1 VSQRRARGLLAIAAA
16 VAALLLIV
24 AFSQS
29 VSLREVDQHHPD
41 PDDPPGPPLTATT
54 SIAQSLTITHDRFE
68 TFDFRAAQPQLVYS
82 GRVNLRLLQG
92 GADGNPLNVKL
103 IPSGGRVVFGIP
115 DLPPAGQYYLELTGT
130 TADLSTFGV
139 VYSPQDNYSGGQL
152 YVDGQPHD
160 GDLSFHA
167 TYRYNLWQGLADAA
181 GILFANLWVL
191 ICALLLYILPGRALL
206 ALLPRGTLNFAQRI
220 IAAPFLTLAALP
232 LLLLW
237 LKQTGLLL
245 GGWQMWVILIAS
257 AAVIVWDERRR
268 GRVGDGWRAVQG
280 WWAYALMAGYMALS
294 VAARL
299 LSAKPLVAGSGID
312 GYHHTL
318 ITQLIMERGQLP
330 SDYLPYA
337 PLSSFTYHY
346 GFHALGAALGWL
358 SGLDSIT
365 LTLLTGQVLSAIIAA
380 ALFVFVEYIWHS
392 RLMALAA
399 AFIVGFLAIFPI
411 FYVNW
416 SRYTQ
421 LAGLA
426 VLPVAILLLVI
437 ALRQPRLN
445 WGSIALAVISGA
457 GLLLVHYRI
466 WITYATLAAFYAM
479 ARVAGDAWQYRARRT
494 LSQPPRAGEERS
506 LPSPR
511 EGLGVG
517 ARQTTPLPSLPPLG
531 EERSL
536 PSPRE
541 GLGVGASGAPATP
554 TQPPPARLVNSPTQ
568 PPPLGEGFRLP
579 AWIAS
584 ILVTGT
590 IMLLAVLPWL
600 LNLRANFI
608 TRIVNNTNTDV
619 TAGFFDLDTLIGRQ
633 PLNYF
638 SSYTLL
644 ALAAAGLLLMLWR
657 FNGWGWLL
665 ATWVGLHV
673 LLSNP
678 YWLRLPFAGLVD
690 NVTLVQS
697 SFVPIAIFAGYA
709 VAQIIALAG
718 RLLRLNSEK
727 PPPDAAALLKAARI
741 GLAII
746 TIAGALAATPP
757 QLGLLDAKPYVLAQD
772 RAAQAWIA
780 ANVPPNSL
788 FLVSDFGFQWAPR
801 LAQGSDAGLWIPL
814 LARPAGNAPPAHA
827 PGSTAPPQPAYNEQL
842 ADSTY
847 LTMTFDTTIA
857 ATALDKEE
865 SWQTLKRYGV
875 THIYVGSRGGVLHAS
890 QLATNPHAVLIW
902 HQDDVWVYRID
913 YNARL
918 P

>member
-1 VSQRRARGLLAIAAA
+1 LAIAAA
-16 VAALLLIV
+16 IAALLLIV

-41 PDDPPGPPLTATT
+41 PDDPAGPPLTTTT

-82 GRVNLRLLQG
+82 GKVKLRLLQG
-92 GADGNPLNVKL
+92 GASGKPLNVEL

-115 DLPPAGQYYLELTGT
+115 DLPPAGQYYLELTGVA
-130 TADLSTFGV
+130 ADLSAFGV

-152 YVDGQPHD
+152 YVDGQPHE

-181 GILFANLWVL
+181 GILIANLWVL

-237 LKQTGLLL
+237 LKPTGLLL
-245 GGWQMWVILIAS
+245 GGWQMWVILIVS

-268 GRVGDGWRAVQG
+268 GRVGDGWRAVLG
-280 WWAYALMAGYMALS
+280 WWAYVLLAGYMVLAI
-294 VAARL
+294 VARL

-358 SGLDSIT
+358 SGLDSVT
-365 LTLLTGQVLSAIIAA
+365 LMLLTGQVLSAIIAA

-392 RLMALAA
+392 RVMALAA

-437 ALRQPRLN
+437 ALRQPRLH

-466 WITYATLAAFYAM
+466 WITYATLVALYAM
-479 ARVAGDAWQYRARRT
+479 ARVAGDAWQYVRARRVRT
-494 LSQPPRAGEERS
+494 PSRPPPLGEEIS
-506 LPSPR
+506 TLPSPR
-511 EGLGVG
+511 EGLRAG
-517 ARQTTPLPSLPPLG
+517 ARQTAPLPSLPPLG
-531 EERSL
+531 AGVEGTINPAPTSSHSSL
-536 PSPRE
+536 
-541 GLGVGASGAPATP
+541 LTP
-554 TQPPPARLVNSPTQ
+554 HSSL
-568 PPPLGEGFRLP
+568 LRLP

-590 IMLLAVLPWL
+590 LMLLAVLPWL

-665 ATWVGLHV
+665 TAWVGLHV

-697 SFVPIAIFAGYA
+697 SFVLVAIFAGYA

-718 RLLRLNSEK
+718 RLLRLDSEK
-727 PPPDAAALLKAARI
+727 PPPDAVALLKAARI

-780 ANVPPNSL
+780 ANVPSNSL
-788 FLVSDFGFQWAPR
+788 FLVSDFGFEWAPR

-814 LARPAGNAPPAHA
+814 LARPASNAPPAHT

-857 ATALDKEE
+857 STALDKEE

-890 QLATNPHAVLIW
+890 QLASNPHAVLIW